1 MKTPADFRLAIPVAT
16 GWLALALVEFTALEA
31 GAIVVVTGSGM
42 LMALV
47 TAVLLRRKA
56 SAGLFAVIAVAC
68 AIAALLVVRG
78 AQEPAAVDA
87 ETGRCDAL
95 VRLDSG
101 NALPAAATVL
111 SADCGDARDSG
122 PAILFDAVGEHG
134 TVHPGELGF
143 GTVLS
148 AHCDTWLF
156 LDNWV
161 LDCKDARVVDR
172 PLFAQWSAEWR
183 ASFQLANEPLPG
195 DGGALLAGLAIGDTS
210 RVDDT
215 LQDAMLEAGLSHL
228 TAVSGANCAIVTAAA
243 FGVST
248 VLGARR
254 WVRISVALVALAA
267 FVILVTPEP
276 SVVRASLMA
285 IIALLG
291 FLRGQPRGAVPL
303 LSLAVLVG
311 LIVNPTLATSVG
323 FVLSV
328 LATAGLIVH
337 SKPIA
342 ERLACYMPAPLA
354 FAISVPVAA
363 QLWVLPVLIMLDNG
377 VQPLSVLWNLAAA
390 PAAPIVTVVGLI
402 ACIASQFVPVVGT
415 LVAWLAWP
423 AAAWIASLARLSEAV
438 GPWRI
443 PWADG
448 LAGALLAAVGIAG
461 IAMLLRGRR
470 LGVAVV
476 ALAAL
481 LATSLVSVPE
491 TIRRAVLADWRVVQ
505 CDVQQGHATLVRV
518 GGATV
523 LIDTGEHV
531 DKLEECLRTT
541 GVRQLDVLF
550 LTHFDLDHSGAAPAL
565 GGRVDTVVHGPM
577 TQEDAQLVAL
587 LRENGADTREVG
599 AGARVTVGTMLVDVL
614 WPEPAMEPGNP
625 ASLALAFREHGDTDV
640 FLVIL
645 GDLGETEQRRLV
657 DSMPESALLLAAHH
671 CSADQ
676 HPPLYDR
683 VGADAV
689 LVGVGENGYGHPTP
703 ACLNAITGSGGTA
716 LRTDEHG
723 TIAIMHDGSVWFGG
737 VD

>member
-1 MKTPADFRLAIPVAT
+1 MKPPADFRLAIPVAT
-16 GWLALALVEFTALEA
+16 GWLALALVEFTPVDA
-31 GAIVVVTGSGM
+31 GVAVLVAGSGM
-42 LMALV
+42 LVALL
-47 TAVLLRRKA
+47 AAILLRRRA
-56 SAGLFAVIAVAC
+56 PAGLLALIAVAC

-78 AQEPAAVDA
+78 AQEPASVDA
-87 ETGRCDAL
+87 GTGRCDAL

-111 SADCGDARDSG
+111 TADCGREHSSG
-122 PAILFDAVGEHG
+122 PVILFEAVGEHG
-134 TVHPGELGF
+134 EVQPGELGF

-148 AHCDTWLF
+148 AECDTWSF
-156 LDNWV
+156 QDNWV
-161 LDCKDARVVDR
+161 LDCTNAHVVER
-172 PLFAQWSAEWR
+172 PLFAQWSAAWR
-183 ASFQLANEPLPG
+183 ASFQRANEPLPG

-210 RVDDT
+210 RVDET

-243 FGVST
+243 FGLSAA
-248 VLGARR
+248 LGARR
-254 WVRISVALVALAA
+254 WVRISVALAALAA
-267 FVILVTPEP
+267 FVVLVTPEP

-342 ERLACYMPAPLA
+342 ERLADYMPAPLA
-354 FAISVPVAA
+354 FAIAVPVAA
-363 QLWVLPVLIMLDNG
+363 QLWVLPVLILLDNG

-390 PAAPIVTVVGLI
+390 PAAPVVTVVGLV
-402 ACIASQFVPVVGT
+402 ACMASQFVPVIGT

-423 AAAWIASLARLSEAV
+423 AAAWIASLARLSEAI

-443 PWADG
+443 PWAEG
-448 LAGALLAAVGIAG
+448 LPGALLAAVGITG
-461 IAMLLRGRR
+461 VAMLLRRRR
-470 LGVAVV
+470 LGIAVIG
-476 ALAAL
+476 LAAL
-481 LATSLVSVPE
+481 LATGLVSVPE
-491 TIRRAVLADWRVVQ
+491 AVRRASLADWRVVQ
-505 CDVQQGHATLVRV
+505 CDVDQGHATLVRV

-523 LIDTGEHV
+523 LIDTGEHE
-531 DKLEECLRTT
+531 DLLEECLQTA
-541 GVRQLDVLF
+541 GVRQIDVLF
-550 LTHFDLDHSGAAPAL
+550 LTHFDLDHSGAAPAMI
-565 GGRVDTVVHGPM
+565 GRIGTVVHGPM
-577 TQEDAQLVAL
+577 TQEDEQLVAQ
-587 LRENGADTREVG
+587 LREGGADAREVG
-599 AGARVTVGTMLVDVL
+599 AGARVTVGQMVVNVL
-614 WPEPAMEPGNP
+614 WPEAGIAPGNP
-625 ASLALAFREHGDTDV
+625 ASLALAFQERTNGGV

-645 GDLGETEQRRLV
+645 GDLGEAEQRRLIGV
-657 DSMPESALLLAAHH
+657 VPESTLLLAAHH

-676 HPPLYDR
+676 HPPLYDE

-689 LVGVGENGYGHPTP
+689 LVGVGENSYGHPTD
-703 ACLNAITGSGGTA
+703 ACLQAITGSGGTP

-723 TIAIMHDGSVWFGG
+723 TIAIMHDGSVWFSG